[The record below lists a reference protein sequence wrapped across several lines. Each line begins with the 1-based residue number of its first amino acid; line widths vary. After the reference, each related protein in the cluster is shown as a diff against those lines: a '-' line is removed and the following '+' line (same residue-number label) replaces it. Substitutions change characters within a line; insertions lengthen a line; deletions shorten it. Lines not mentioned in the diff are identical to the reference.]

1 MTDQGHP
8 ADPGDPATA
17 AGPGDPALAGGVLD
31 ALERLVVGLRRR
43 GIAVG
48 LSERIDATASL
59 SHVDL
64 GHRDEVRAALSSTL
78 VKHAH
83 QRQAFGEVFDRC
95 FPVRPSRALSARVSG
110 HAGEAP
116 EELGGSAAP
125 PAGRTLLEELVE
137 SGVEDDLR
145 LLAERIVA
153 EHGGFD
159 EGARTERY
167 HVYRIMRA
175 VDLAMLLRAAMARAR
190 EHGEQPDRAELEAR
204 IEVLRRLITEQ
215 VRAELADSVEG
226 GDTGTQAAVAD
237 PFDVEIARATASELA
252 AVREAVR
259 PLARQLAARLRR
271 RRQSMRSGRV
281 DMRGTVRRSL
291 QSGGVPLDVSYRR
304 PKVHRPEL
312 FVLCDVSGSVS
323 DFAGF
328 TLTLIS
334 ALSDELSRT
343 RSFAFVDAV
352 DEITGVVQDSPTA
365 VEPWQ
370 LLQHG
375 KVIGADGHSDYGTV
389 FGAFWDSYCRAGM
402 TDRSTLIITGD
413 ARNNYRPHRAEALR
427 RIAARARAVYWL
439 NPEPRSQWNATD
451 SVMATYGSY
460 CDGVFEVRTL
470 RQLGDAVQH
479 IL

>member
-1 MTDQGHP
+1 MTDP
-8 ADPGDPATA
+8 ADGT
-17 AGPGDPALAGGVLD
+17 LADGVLS
-31 ALERLVVGLRRR
+31 ALERLVAALRRR
-43 GIAVG
+43 GVDVG
-48 LSERIDATASL
+48 LSERIDATRSL
-59 SHVDL
+59 AHIDL
-64 GHRDEVRAALSSTL
+64 AHRDELKAALASTL

-83 QRQAFGEVFDRC
+83 QRQVFGELFDRC
-95 FPVRPSRALSARVSG
+95 FPVRPSRALSDRVAEQ
-110 HAGEAP
+110 AGQAADGTVGPDLAP
-116 EELGGSAAP
+116 AP
-125 PAGRTLLEELVE
+125 GRTLLDQLVD

-153 EHGGFD
+153 EHGGFE
-159 EGARTERY
+159 EGTRTERY

-190 EHGEQPDRAELEAR
+190 QHGDEPDRAELEAR
-204 IEVLRRLITEQ
+204 VEALRRLITEQ
-215 VRAELADSVEG
+215 VRAELAEAGISGGEG
-226 GDTGTQAAVAD
+226 TVAD
-237 PFDVEIARATASELA
+237 PFEVEMARATASELA
-252 AVREAVR
+252 AVRAAVR

-271 RRQSMRSGRV
+271 RRQSTRTGRV
-281 DMRGTVRRSL
+281 DMRGTMRRSL
-291 QSGGVPLDVSYRR
+291 QSGGVPLDVTYRR
-304 PKVHRPEL
+304 PRVHRPEL

-323 DFAGF
+323 DFAAF

-334 ALSDELSRT
+334 ALSDELART

-352 DEITGVVQDSPTA
+352 DEITGVVQDCPTV

-389 FGAFWDSYCRAGM
+389 FGAFWDRYCRAGM

-413 ARNNYRPHRAEALR
+413 ARNNYRPHRADALG

-451 SVMATYGSY
+451 SVMATYGAY

-470 RQLGDAVQH
+470 RQLGGAVQH